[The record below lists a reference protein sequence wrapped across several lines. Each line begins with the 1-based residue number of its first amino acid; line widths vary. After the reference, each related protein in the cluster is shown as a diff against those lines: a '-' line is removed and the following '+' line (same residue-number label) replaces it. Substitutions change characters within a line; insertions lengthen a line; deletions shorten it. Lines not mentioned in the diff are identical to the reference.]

1 VVGET
6 PYVEGV
12 GDVGGPQ
19 WGYDPGDHGVLR
31 PPQTMQL
38 NAADKAAVDKVCSQ
52 ATNCVVIVVSGRP
65 IIFDP
70 AQLAEIDCLVA
81 AWLPGSEVEGVSD
94 PLFGRRPYT
103 GKWDLT
109 TESGGSARPRDNIF
123 DASSSVD
130 QRSCADPVPSH
141 R

>member
-6 PYVEGV
+6 PYAEGV

-70 AQLAEIDCLVA
+70 AQLPVTWPRTLDQEPINVGDANY
-81 AWLPGSEVEGVSD
+81 D
-94 PLFGRRPYT
+94 PLYPFAFGLQTR
-103 GKWDLT
+103 
-109 TESGGSARPRDNIF
+109 
-123 DASSSVD
+123 
-130 QRSCADPVPSH
+130 
-141 R
+141 